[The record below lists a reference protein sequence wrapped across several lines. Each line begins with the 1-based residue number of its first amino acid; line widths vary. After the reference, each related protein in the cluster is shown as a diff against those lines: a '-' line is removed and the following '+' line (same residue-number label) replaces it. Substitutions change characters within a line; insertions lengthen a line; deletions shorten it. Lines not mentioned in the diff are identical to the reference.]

1 MTAPL
6 RLVTSLPEEAA
17 FELLL
22 GGVLGRSHRFALE
35 LVGDAETAAR
45 LIQEGAMTAFRAV
58 RRDGRLPVDFPLWF
72 LRILSDVFL
81 ARFASAT
88 PASPVGDTAEVIA
101 AFQTLPPRDR
111 LVNALYFAADLT
123 YDDMARLL
131 GLPVAVV
138 RARLH
143 RGRRT
148 LLRLVGA

>member
-45 LIQEGAMTAFRAV
+45 LIQEGAMTAFRTV
-58 RRDGRLPVDFPLWF
+58 RRGGLPVDFPLWF

-88 PASPVGDTAEVIA
+88 PARPMGDTAEVIG
-101 AFQTLPPRDR
+101 AFQAMPPRDR

-143 RGRRT
+143 RGRRV